1 MRIACHT
8 LGCKVN
14 QYDTQAML
22 ECFER
27 AGYMYTPF
35 EEEADVY
42 LVNTCTVTGTGD
54 KKSLQLIRRIHRLHP
69 EAGIIVAGCLAQR
82 DARRVLLPGVRLV
95 VGVRRRGEVVSL
107 YERALAE
114 NRPVCAVEQ
123 GGTWSFEPLRVSRHE
138 GKTRATL
145 KIQEGCDRCCA
156 YCIIPYVRGP
166 VRSMAPEAVESEA
179 RRLAEAGYP
188 EIVLTGIHLG
198 SYGRGTERGLLD
210 AVERVQN
217 IPGVKRIRLG
227 SLEPPTVTEEWV
239 RRLLTLDKVCPQFHL
254 SMQSGSAGV
263 LRRMRR
269 QYDPKGYLKA
279 ARLLQNAY
287 EHCAITTDVL
297 TAFPGETEEEALE
310 TEAFLGEV
318 GFARIHV
325 FPYSRRAGTLAD
337 KMPGQ
342 LSQEVKQERTA
353 RLIAIGNQLERAFV
367 QKLVGSCQ
375 EVLFESETSEGLWE
389 GYTPQYVRVRARGRA
404 GQIARVCLEQARG
417 TLLLG
422 SICEEE

>member
-27 AGYMYTPF
+27 AGYIHVPF
-35 EEEADVY
+35 GEEADVY
-42 LVNTCTVTGTGD
+42 LINTCTVTGTGD

-69 EAGIIVAGCLAQR
+69 EAGIIAAGCLAQR
-82 DARRVLLPGVRLV
+82 DARRVLLPGVRLII
-95 VGVRRRGEVVSL
+95 GVRRRNEVVSL
-107 YERALAE
+107 YEWALAKD
-114 NRPVCAVEQ
+114 RPVCAVEQ
-123 GGTWSFEPLRVSRHE
+123 GGTWTFEPLHVSRHE
-138 GKTRATL
+138 DKTRATL

-166 VRSMAPEAVESEA
+166 VRSMAPEAVELEA
-179 RRLAEAGYP
+179 RRLAEAGYQ
-188 EIVLTGIHLG
+188 EIVLAGIHLG
-198 SYGRGTERGLLD
+198 SYGRGTEQKLLD

-227 SLEPPTVTEEWV
+227 SLEPPAVTEEWV
-239 RRLLTLDKVCPQFHL
+239 QRLLSLDKVCPQFHL

-263 LRRMRR
+263 LHRMRR
-269 QYDPKGYLKA
+269 RYDTQGYLKA

-287 EHCAITTDVL
+287 EYCAITTDVL
-297 TAFPGETEEEALE
+297 TAFPGETEEEAME
-310 TEAFLGEV
+310 TEAFLREV

-337 KMPGQ
+337 TMPGQ
-342 LSQEVKQERTA
+342 LPREVKQERTA

-375 EVLFESETSEGLWE
+375 EVLFETGTPEGLWE
-389 GYTPQYVRVRARGRA
+389 GYTPQYVRVRAPGRA
-404 GQIARVCLEQARG
+404 GQILRVRLEQARG

-422 SICEEE
+422 NVCEEE